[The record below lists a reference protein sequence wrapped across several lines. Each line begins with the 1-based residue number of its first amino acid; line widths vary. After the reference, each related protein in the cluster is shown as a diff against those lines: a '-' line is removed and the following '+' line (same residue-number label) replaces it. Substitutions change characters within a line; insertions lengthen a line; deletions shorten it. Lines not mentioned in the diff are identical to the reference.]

1 MARVAAMQVQGNPPG
16 SNTLLNKSI
25 AKGRVSQVEQSSSG
39 FLALKPLTVRKDG
52 DTVVVCIG
60 KYNCVRVKSCD
71 PQHLARAIKLLNI
84 HDVAYVLGAIKCTNT
99 YSEVMRILEGEG
111 YV

>member
-1 MARVAAMQVQGNPPG
+1 MAENNAQNR
-16 SNTLLNKSI
+16 SNAGVNKSF
-25 AKGRVSQVEQSSSG
+25 AEGQVTQVRQSSSG

-71 PQHLARAIKLLNI
+71 PQHLARAIKLLNTR
-84 HDVAYVLGAIKCTNT
+84 DVQYVLIAVKCTNT

>member
-1 MARVAAMQVQGNPPG
+1 MQEGNPQG
-16 SNTLLNKSI
+16 RSNASANKSF
-25 AKGRVSQVEQSSSG
+25 GEGQVTQVRQVSTA

-60 KYNCVRVKSCD
+60 KYNCVRVKSCE
-71 PQHLARAIKLLNI
+71 PQHLARAIRLLNTC
-84 HDVAYVLGAIKCTNT
+84 DVLYVLNAIKCTNS

-111 YV
+111 YA